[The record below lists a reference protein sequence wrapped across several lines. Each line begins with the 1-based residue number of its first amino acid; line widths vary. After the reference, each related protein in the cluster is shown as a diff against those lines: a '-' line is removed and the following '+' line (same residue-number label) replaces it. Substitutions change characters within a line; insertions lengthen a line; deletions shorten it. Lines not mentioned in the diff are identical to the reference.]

1 VAREVFGMREI
12 WAEIEALDAAIPAEI
27 QTRLLLDV
35 RRLLERA
42 TRWLL
47 RNRRPPL
54 DIAHTIEHFS
64 DGARELTEKLPNLLL
79 EADRNELER
88 SVEALTGE
96 GVPEELAR
104 RVVSL
109 NSLFSALDI
118 VDVAT
123 SDDRSIEEVAAVYF
137 TVGDRLWLHW
147 LRERIDVLPRQ
158 DRWQTLA
165 RAALRDDLYGQ
176 QISLTADVL
185 RSTGSPLYDAP
196 KAVEAWIEARGVPA
210 SRALGMLSDIRNGGV
225 YDLSTLSVALR
236 EIRNLAATSD
246 SGAPETAEEAKGT
259 S

>member
-1 VAREVFGMREI
+1 
-12 WAEIEALDAAIPAEI
+12 
-27 QTRLLLDV
+27 
-35 RRLLERA
+35 
-42 TRWLL
+42 
-47 RNRRPPL
+47 
-54 DIAHTIEHFS
+54 
-64 DGARELTEKLPNLLL
+64 
-79 EADRNELER
+79 
-88 SVEALTGE
+88 VEALTAE

-104 RVVSL
+104 KVVSL

-123 SDDRSIEEVAAVYF
+123 SDDRTIEEVAAVYF

-185 RSTGSPLYDAP
+185 RSTGSPLHDAP
-196 KAVEAWIEARGVPA
+196 QAVEAWIEARSAPA

-246 SGAPETAEEAKGT
+246 SGAPAVSGA
-259 S
+259 SQVS